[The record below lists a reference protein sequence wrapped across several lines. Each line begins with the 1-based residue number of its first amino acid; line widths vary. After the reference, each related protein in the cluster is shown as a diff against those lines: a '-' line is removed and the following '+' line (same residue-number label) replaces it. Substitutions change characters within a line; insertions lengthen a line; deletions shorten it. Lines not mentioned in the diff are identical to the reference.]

1 MHLYNAVI
9 TLEDYIDETVKGRK
23 FKSRFLAP
31 GIAGYPEQFGNVLV
45 RKESLD
51 RFIGTM
57 IGVPVI
63 VNHKDLSKDNANDER
78 VGVVCNVWF
87 DEHDGWYWCDGVIW
101 DETAQNL
108 ITDRGWSVSCSY
120 DVKLAD
126 DTGGTEN
133 NIPYDIEFLD
143 GVFTHLA
150 IVDNPRYERAN
161 IVFNAKAA
169 RGVEN
174 QTFCTKSKF
183 SAKAV
188 AEGRRTHTAAVSRRG
203 KSGDPFNADEQD
215 ARGVENQ
222 TFCTKSKFSAK
233 AVAEGV
239 GLTRRRRTGGA
250 SPETRPH
257 PPLAGRVPT
266 SEKSP
271 YSSTGITNTIKGD
284 NMDKKEKIMNILA
297 GADLEEELLQEIE
310 NALDEETPEQEMN
323 QKEPGSS
330 EVKNSKETFFEKM
343 LNVYNKSI
351 CPQDAY
357 MYLSRTAKL
366 DMANKYFGK

>member
-174 QTFCTKSKF
+174 QTFCTKS
-183 SAKAV
+183 
-188 AEGRRTHTAAVSRRG
+188 G
-203 KSGDPFNADEQD
+203 
-215 ARGVENQ
+215 
-222 TFCTKSKFSAK
+222 FSAK

-239 GLTRRRRTGGA
+239 GLTRPRRTGGA
-250 SPETRPH
+250 SPETRPF

-266 SEKSP
+266 SKTNP

-310 NALDEETPEQEMN
+310 NALDEETPEQEKN